1 MSTIQVGHIFP
12 VIEKS
17 ELSPPHTLSPAKKKQ
32 TQFSKICVIL
42 EIFDNGQK
50 PEAQYFWA

>member
-50 PEAQYFWA
+50 PEAQYF